1 MKMEILIN
9 ELSLHNQFETLDDFA
24 ETSLAEFVKM
34 FSLLTQIGI
43 TPLKNYNFYDC
54 PITVSESFFTLLTS
68 KNINRINDNIRKY
81 KSLVDKILNE
91 PFWETN
97 KKQDSLENYFWNE
110 QNVNRTSLAE
120 AFEREAALISFVPSA
135 FYSENLEVTKENHAT
150 KEIQNF
156 YLKEKLLKHLYQ
168 TQNIDLYRFCINYYN
183 NTKLSFEKANKEK
196 SFDRISDIN
205 DEIEF
210 LNSFNLFCE
219 MDWQSIIS
227 QGGKGENKVG
237 LAYSKHHNQDDF
249 KAYNL
254 DLPIY
259 KIRCSQK
266 YRAFGYR
273 SGSMFY
279 ILEFDLSHD
288 LSD

>member
-1 MKMEILIN
+1 MEILIN
-9 ELSLHNQFETLDDFA
+9 ELSLHAQFGTLDDFA
-24 ETSLAEFVKM
+24 ETSLPEFIKM

-43 TPLKNYNFYDC
+43 IPLKNYNFYDC
-54 PITVSESFFTLLTS
+54 SITAGESFFTLLTN
-68 KNINRINDNIRKY
+68 KNKNRINDNIRKY
-81 KSLVDKILNE
+81 KSLIDKILNE
-91 PFWETN
+91 PFWETD
-97 KKQDSLENYFWNE
+97 KKHDSSTNYSWNAH
-110 QNVNRTSLAE
+110 NVNGTSLAE
-120 AFEREAALISFVPSA
+120 AFEREACLISFVPSA
-135 FYSENLEVTKENHAT
+135 FCDEIFKVAKENYAT

-156 YLKEKLLKHLYQ
+156 YLKEKLLMHLYQ
-168 TQNIDLYRFCINYYN
+168 RKSIDLYQFCINYYKN
-183 NTKLSFEKANKEK
+183 KKLNFEKVNREK
-196 SFDRISDIN
+196 SFDRISDVN

-249 KAYNL
+249 KAYKL
-254 DLPIY
+254 DFSID

-273 SGSMFY
+273 SGEIFY
-279 ILEFDLSHD
+279 LLEFDLSHE